1 MHGWFIGGGRVC
13 TGKAGRREGKG
24 AFGKNGVVLLGDHFC
39 CENDFSILKR
49 KKRGHLY
56 GKRNGTVVSKQA
68 LNTYLFGKCRRER
81 EGFPFNCEVSFGGRR
96 KEEYGE

>member
-1 MHGWFIGGGRVC
+1 MC

-24 AFGKNGVVLLGDHFC
+24 VFGKNGVVLLGDYFC
-39 CENDFSILKR
+39 CENDFSVLKR

-68 LNTYLFGKCRRER
+68 LNIYLFGKGRRER
-81 EGFPFNCEVSFGGRR
+81 VCFPFNREASFGGRR
-96 KEEYGE
+96 KEEYGK